1 MNKQSIRLKNL
12 KINKKRKK
20 EKREITVDRK
30 GILFIS
36 DIFVL
41 LIMSIL
47 VISTIII
54 VMDLSNEK
62 ILDSVERSNLERKTM
77 KTIDNLIK
85 NPGSPDDWDYQE
97 NKGSIIPGL
106 AGENKTVSFNKIL
119 SLKKSYKK
127 LVEDK
132 IFQNEI
138 KSSITIYPL
147 SSELSPMEFG
157 DNENL
162 QYAGNV
168 VSVKRLVKCDFL
180 SRFKVLDFKDD
191 KKDLCINPNYKTW
204 ICKPF
209 LLTRKDLEHNDYYLL
224 FNNKIINSYWSI
236 SNPNNI
242 NEKEYL
248 INTNVYRLNSI
259 LENQMKNSL
268 QMNFWIHIKLDENK
282 NDNLNTC
289 LVAIPREFNINEI
302 LPNGLKFEYFQYND
316 CYLTLK
322 TWH

>member
-1 MNKQSIRLKNL
+1 MNKKRIILKNL
-12 KINKKRKK
+12 KINKKGR
-20 EKREITVDRK
+20 IVVDRR

-41 LIMSIL
+41 LIISLL
-47 VISTIII
+47 VISTTIAVI
-54 VMDLSNEK
+54 DLSNEK
-62 ILDSVERSNLERKTM
+62 ILDSVERSNLERKTVE
-77 KTIDNLIK
+77 TIDNLIK
-85 NPGSPDDWDYQE
+85 NPGSPNDWDYQE
-97 NKGSIIPGL
+97 NKEDIIPGL
-106 AGENKTVSFNKIL
+106 VGENKTVSFNKIL

-127 LVEDK
+127 LVDDK

-147 SSELSPMEFG
+147 SSEISLMKFG
-157 DNENL
+157 DNDNL

-168 VSVKRLVKCDFL
+168 VSVKRLIKCDFL
-180 SRFKVLDFKDD
+180 TRFKILDFKDE
-191 KKDLCINPNYKTW
+191 KKDLCINPNHNIW

-209 LLTRKDLEHNDYYLL
+209 FTKKKDLEHNDYYLL
-224 FNNKIINSYWSI
+224 FNDKTTHSYWSV

-248 INTNVYRLNSI
+248 INTNVYKINSI

-268 QMNFWIHIKLDENK
+268 QMNFWIHIKLDKNK
-282 NDNLNTC
+282 NDNLDAC

-322 TWH
+322 TWR